1 MGTHNE
7 EFLFNEKPRVN
18 KSEELEKKSN
28 RSKMGLDYE
37 VEQIIFHFL
46 NEMFVCVCTYVL
58 SP

>member
-1 MGTHNE
+1 MKNFYSMKNQE
-7 EFLFNEKPRVN
+7 LI
-18 KSEELEKKSN
+18 KSEELEKTSN